1 MKKIHY
7 FFTWPHHM
15 STLYFAINCLQK
27 MVSMN
32 YCTVFFTFILFVSNP
47 SIADVNFTLADP
59 QIQSLLI
66 EAESQLKNSPEDSL
80 KLAKNILNM
89 GKEKQ
94 DIGIQV
100 YGLIMLGHVME
111 ATNKD
116 KTAGRYYL
124 RAMNLEHNEP
134 TLSSDHNLMFF
145 LSDGLR
151 VIHRYTEAQRYLEKG
166 ISLQLQKGDDAYLM
180 HAYDLQSSLYS
191 EQKMYNK
198 AIESSQT
205 SLLYARDIQSETF
218 ILRAYRKIAQ
228 SSKKLGDYNTSKE
241 YNEKALEIVK
251 TSGNSQKIAQYLEY
265 VSTDQRALGLYAS
278 ALENAQHALTIQ
290 RNYNDT
296 YRISNLLLNLSIIY
310 LKLSSYDRSLSY
322 ALELLSIHEGSGD
335 LNRIASA
342 SNQVGLIY
350 SRLKRFDDAAY
361 YHERTLSLNPQVV
374 DERYQASALRSLAD
388 IKLEVL
394 EYATS
399 LAYAEKAR
407 NLYQKINDERGL
419 ATVDYT
425 TAKIYTNLDNN
436 QKAVKSLES
445 AIHLSSELDD
455 KWNEARSWVYM
466 GEVLAEKDS
475 EKSRASLEKGITI
488 AKILNAKS
496 ILLDAYR
503 ILLNIERS
511 HNNLDIALHYYDIVS
526 NLVQEIDNKEID
538 DRIAELKIVQET
550 EKQER
555 EIERLKRNVII
566 RELELS
572 KQASALEISNNKNT
586 ISALELERERS
597 KLITLIGFTFI
608 IVLILAF
615 VYMRYRYLKES
626 QNILNNH
633 NIEVEKRNH
642 SLAELNLT
650 KDRFFS
656 IISHD
661 LRTPIASI
669 VALSDTLNEHFDD
682 YPIEKIKK
690 YVNNISKASDQTF
703 SLLENLL
710 SWATIQMRDSD
721 PLPQHHKIHDIC
733 LLAIHQIDTAATAK
747 DISIEYTVDTMVTIY
762 ADKNMIAT
770 VIRNLLTNAI
780 KFTPA
785 QGSICVYSHTLEDS
799 VTVHI
804 KDYGTGISDND
815 QKYIFNLDGHA
826 SRKGTYGEAGTG
838 LGLALCKS
846 LVEKNAGTLSFHSK
860 EGEGS
865 EFFFTLPKKPH

>member
-1 MKKIHY
+1 
-7 FFTWPHHM
+7 
-15 STLYFAINCLQK
+15 
-27 MVSMN
+27 MN
-32 YCTVFFTFILFVSNP
+32 YSTVFFIYLSVISSQ
-47 SIADVNFTLADP
+47 SIANVNFTLADSG
-59 QIQSLLI
+59 IQNLLKK
-66 EAESQLKNSPEDSL
+66 AESQLKSSPENSL
-80 KLAKNILNM
+80 KIAKDILTI

-116 KTAGRYYL
+116 KIAGEYYL
-124 RAMNLEHNEP
+124 KAMNLERNEP
-134 TLSSDHNLMFF
+134 TLSSDHNVMFF

-151 VIHRYTEAQRYLEKG
+151 VINKYAEAQRYLEKG
-166 ISLQLQKGDDAYLM
+166 IALQQQKGNNAYLM

-191 EQKMYNK
+191 KQKKYNK
-198 AIESSQT
+198 AIKSSQT
-205 SLLYARDIQSETF
+205 SLLYARDIQSQKF

-241 YNEKALEIVK
+241 YNEKALDIVK
-251 TSGNSQKIAQYLEY
+251 VSGNPKKIARYLEY
-265 VSTDQRALGLYAS
+265 VSTDQRALGLYTS
-278 ALENAQHALTIQ
+278 ALENAQQALFIQ
-290 RNYNDT
+290 RNHDNT
-296 YRISNLLLNLSIIY
+296 YRISNLLLNISIIY
-310 LKLSSYDRSLSY
+310 LKLSSYDRALSY

-342 SNQVGLIY
+342 CNQVGLIY
-350 SRLKRFDDAAY
+350 SRLKRFDDAAF
-361 YHERTLSLNPQVV
+361 YHERTLSLNPQIV

-388 IKLEVL
+388 VKLEVL
-394 EYATS
+394 DYTAS
-399 LAYAEKAR
+399 LTYAEKAR
-407 NLYQKINDERGL
+407 SLYQEIHNERGL
-419 ATVDYT
+419 ATVDYI
-425 TAKIYTNLDNN
+425 TAKIYTNLGNH
-436 QKAVKSLES
+436 QQAIKSLQS
-445 AIHLSSELDD
+445 AIYLSSELDD

-466 GEVLAEKDS
+466 GEILANKDS
-475 EKSRASLEKGITI
+475 KKSRDNLEKGMTI
-488 AKILNAKS
+488 AKVLGAKS

-503 ILLNIERS
+503 ILLTIERS
-511 HNNLDIALHYYDIVS
+511 DNNLDVALHYYDIVS
-526 NLVQEIDNKEID
+526 DLEQDIDNKEID
-538 DRIAELKIVQET
+538 DRIAELKIIQET

-626 QNILNNH
+626 QNILNSH
-633 NIEVEKRNH
+633 NIEIEKRNH

-669 VALSDTLNEHFDD
+669 VALSDTLNENFDD
-682 YPIEKIKK
+682 YPLEKTKK
-690 YVNNISKASDQTF
+690 YVNNIYEASDQTF

-721 PLPQHHKIHDIC
+721 PIPQYHKIYDIC
-733 LLAIHQIDTAATAK
+733 LLAIHQIDLAATAK
-747 DISIEYTVDTMVTIY
+747 DISIEYSVDARDTVY
-762 ADKNMIAT
+762 ADKNMIVT
-770 VIRNLLTNAI
+770 VVRNLLTNAI
-780 KFTPA
+780 KFTPVK
-785 QGSICVYSHTLEDS
+785 GDIRVYSKSHGDNI
-799 VTVHI
+799 TVHI
-804 KDYGTGISDND
+804 KDYGIGISNDD
-815 QKYIFNLDGHA
+815 QKYIFSLDNQV

-838 LGLALCKS
+838 LGLALCKD
-846 LVEKNAGTLSFHSK
+846 LIEKNAGTLKFHSK

-865 EFFFTLPKKPH
+865 EFFFTLPKSSY

>member
-1 MKKIHY
+1 
-7 FFTWPHHM
+7 
-15 STLYFAINCLQK
+15 
-27 MVSMN
+27 MN
-32 YCTVFFTFILFVSNP
+32 YSTVFFIYLSLVSSL
-47 SIADVNFTLADP
+47 SIADVDFSLVDSD
-59 QIQSLLI
+59 IQNLLKK
-66 EAESQLKNSPEDSL
+66 AESQLTNSPENSL
-80 KLAKNILNM
+80 KIANDILKI
-89 GKEKQ
+89 GKEKK

-111 ATNKD
+111 ATNKN
-116 KTAGRYYL
+116 KIAGEYYL
-124 RAMNLEHNEP
+124 KAMNLERNEP
-134 TLSSDHNLMFF
+134 TLSSDHNVMFY

-151 VIHRYTEAQRYLEKG
+151 VISKYAEAQRYLEKG
-166 ISLQLQKGDDAYLM
+166 IALQQQKGDNAYLM

-191 EQKMYNK
+191 KQKIYNK
-198 AIESSQT
+198 AIKSSQT
-205 SLLYARDIQSETF
+205 SLLYARDMQSETF

-241 YNEKALEIVK
+241 YNEKALDIVK
-251 TSGNSQKIAQYLEY
+251 ASGNTQKIAQYLEY
-265 VSTDQRALGLYAS
+265 VSTDQRALGLYTS
-278 ALENAQHALTIQ
+278 ALENAQHALLIQ
-290 RNYNDT
+290 RDYDDT
-296 YRISNLLLNLSIIY
+296 YRISNLLLNISIIY
-310 LKLSSYDRSLSY
+310 LKLSSYDRALSY

-342 SNQVGLIY
+342 CNQVGLIY

-361 YHERTLSLNPQVV
+361 YHERTLSLDLEAV

-394 EYATS
+394 EYTTS
-399 LAYAEKAR
+399 LTYAEKAR
-407 NLYQKINDERGL
+407 NLYQKINNERGL
-419 ATVDYT
+419 ATVDYI
-425 TAKIYTNLDNN
+425 TAKIYTNLGNH
-436 QKAVKSLES
+436 QQAIKSLQS
-445 AIHLSSELDD
+445 AIYLSSELDD

-466 GEVLAEKDS
+466 GEILANKDS
-475 EKSRASLEKGITI
+475 EKSRDSLEKGITI
-488 AKILNAKS
+488 AKVLGAKS

-503 ILLNIERS
+503 ILLTIERS
-511 HNNLDIALHYYDIVS
+511 HNNLDIALHYYDIIS
-526 NLVQEIDNKEID
+526 DLVQDIDNTEID
-538 DRIAELKIVQET
+538 DRIAELKIIQET

-586 ISALELERERS
+586 ISILKLERERS

-669 VALSDTLNEHFDD
+669 VALSDTLNDNFDN
-682 YPIEKIKK
+682 YSLEKIKK
-690 YVNNISKASDQTF
+690 YVSNICEASDQTF
-703 SLLENLL
+703 LLLENLL

-721 PLPQHHKIHDIC
+721 PILQHHKIHDIC
-733 LLAIHQIDTAATAK
+733 LLAIHQIDIAATAK
-747 DISIEYTVDTMVTIY
+747 NISIEYIIDAKDTVY

-770 VIRNLLTNAI
+770 VVRNLLTNAI

-785 QGSICVYSHTLEDS
+785 KGDIRVYSKSHDKN
-799 VTVHI
+799 VTIHI
-804 KDYGTGISDND
+804 KDYGIGITDED
-815 QKYIFNLDGHA
+815 QKHIFNLDNQV
-826 SRKGTYGEAGTG
+826 SRKGTYGEVGTG
-838 LGLALCKS
+838 LGLALCKD
-846 LVEKNAGTLSFHSK
+846 LIEKNSGTLNFHSE
-860 EGEGS
+860 EGVGS
-865 EFFFTLPKKPH
+865 EFFFTLPKNPY

>member
-1 MKKIHY
+1 
-7 FFTWPHHM
+7 
-15 STLYFAINCLQK
+15 
-27 MVSMN
+27 MN
-32 YCTVFFTFILFVSNP
+32 YCTVFFIFLLTTSNT

-59 QIQSLLI
+59 QIQDLLI
-66 EAESQLKNSPEDSL
+66 EAESQLTNSPEDSL
-80 KLAKNILNM
+80 RIAKIILNI
-89 GKEKQ
+89 GKKKQ
-94 DIGIQV
+94 DTGIQV
-100 YGLIMLGHVME
+100 YGLLMLGHVME

-116 KTAGRYYL
+116 KRAGEYYL
-124 RAMNLEHNEP
+124 KAMNLERNEP
-134 TLSSDHNLMFF
+134 TLSSDHNVMFF

-151 VIHRYTEAQRYLEKG
+151 VINKYTEAQRYLEKG
-166 ISLQLQKGDDAYLM
+166 IALQQQKGDNAYLM

-191 EQKMYNK
+191 KQKVYNK
-198 AIESSQT
+198 AIKSSQT
-205 SLLYARDIQSETF
+205 SLLYARDMQSEIF

-241 YNEKALEIVK
+241 YNERALEIVK
-251 TSGNSQKIAQYLEY
+251 ASGNPQKIAQYLEY
-265 VSTDQRALGLYAS
+265 VSTDQRALGMYAS
-278 ALENAQHALTIQ
+278 ALENAQHALLIQ
-290 RNYNDT
+290 RNHNNT

-342 SNQVGLIY
+342 CNQVGLIY

-388 IKLEVL
+388 IKLEVI
-394 EYATS
+394 EYTTS
-399 LAYAEKAR
+399 LTYAEKAR
-407 NLYQKINDERGL
+407 GLYQKINDERGL

-425 TAKIYTNLDNN
+425 TAKIYTNLGNN
-436 QKAVKSLES
+436 EQAVKSLQS
-445 AIHLSSELDD
+445 AIQLSSELDD

-466 GEVLAEKDS
+466 GEVLAKKDQD
-475 EKSRASLEKGITI
+475 KSRNSLEKGIAI

-511 HNNLDIALHYYDIVS
+511 QKNLDTALHYYDIVS
-526 NLVQEIDNKEID
+526 DLVQEIDNKEID
-538 DRIAELKIVQET
+538 DRIAELKIIQET

-572 KQASALEISNNKNT
+572 KQASELEISNNKNT

-597 KLITLIGFTFI
+597 KLITLIGFTLI
-608 IVLILAF
+608 IVLTLAF

-669 VALSDTLNEHFDD
+669 IALSDTLNEHFDD
-682 YPIEKIKK
+682 YSLEKIKK
-690 YVNNISKASDQTF
+690 YVNNIGKASDQTF

-710 SWATIQMRDSD
+710 SWATIQIQNSD
-721 PLPQHHKIHDIC
+721 PLPKLHKIHDIC
-733 LLAIHQIDTAATAK
+733 LLAIHQIDAAATAK
-747 DISIEYTVDTMVTIY
+747 DISIEYTVNETDTIY

-785 QGSICVYSHTLEDS
+785 KGCICVYSNALEDS
-799 VTVHI
+799 VTIHI
-804 KDYGTGISDND
+804 KDYGIGISDDD
-815 QKYIFNLDGHA
+815 QKYIFSLDNHV
-826 SRKGTYGEAGTG
+826 SRKGTYGEVGTG
-838 LGLALCKS
+838 LGLALCKD
-846 LVEKNAGTLSFHSK
+846 LMEKNAGTLNFHSK
-860 EGEGS
+860 KGKGS
-865 EFFFTLPKKPH
+865 EFFFTLPKNPY